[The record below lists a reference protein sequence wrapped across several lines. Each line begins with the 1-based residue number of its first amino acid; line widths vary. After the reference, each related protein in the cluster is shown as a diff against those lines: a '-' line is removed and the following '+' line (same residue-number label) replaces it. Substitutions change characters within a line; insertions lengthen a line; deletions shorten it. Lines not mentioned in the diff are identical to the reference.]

1 LITLSLEKF
10 VMRASLLAVATLSIV
25 LTACSSTPIATS
37 EAPTATAATPAASSS
52 PDVTSKSATA
62 AQALPAHLDPNSLIS
77 KQKSVYFDFDVFTI
91 KNEFTAMIERHATYL
106 KAHPELEVKLEGN
119 ADERGGREYNL
130 ALGQKRSE
138 SVKRALVTLGAGE
151 KQLEAVSFGEEKPKM
166 TGHDETSWAE
176 NRRVDFVYATKK

>member
-1 LITLSLEKF
+1 
-10 VMRASLLAVATLSIV
+10 MRASLLAVAALSIV
-25 LTACSSTPIATS
+25 LTACTSTPIATT
-37 EAPTATAATPAASSS
+37 EAPAASAVTPAVTSA
-52 PDVTSKSATA
+52 PEATSKSATA
-62 AQALPAHLDPNSLIS
+62 AQVLPAHLDTNSPIY
-77 KQKSVYFDFDVFTI
+77 QQRSVYFDFDVFTI
-91 KNEFTAMIERHATYL
+91 KSEFNAMIERHATYL
-106 KAHPELEVKLEGN
+106 RAHPELEVKLEGN

-138 SVKRALVTLGAGE
+138 SVKRALVTMGAGE

>member
-1 LITLSLEKF
+1 
-10 VMRASLLAVATLSIV
+10 MRISLLAVAALTVV
-25 LTACSSTPIATS
+25 LTACSSTPIATP
-37 EAPTATAATPAASSS
+37 EAPAASAVTPAVSS
-52 PDVTSKSATA
+52 APEVTAKSAPE
-62 AQALPAHLDPNSLIS
+62 AQAQPAHLDPASPIY
-77 KQKSVYFDFDVFTI
+77 QQRSVYFDFDVFTI
-91 KNEFTAMIERHATYL
+91 KSEFNAMIERHATYL
-106 KAHPELEVKLEGN
+106 RAHPELEVKLEGN

-138 SVKRALVTLGAGE
+138 SVKRALVTMGAGE

>member
-1 LITLSLEKF
+1 
-10 VMRASLLAVATLSIV
+10 MRASLLAVAALTLV
-25 LTACSSTPIATS
+25 LTACSSTPVATT
-37 EAPTATAATPAASSS
+37 EAPAATAATPAASST
-52 PDVTSKSATA
+52 PEPAPAPKSAPV
-62 AQALPAHLDPNSLIS
+62 AQALPDHLDTNSLIYQ
-77 KQKSVYFDFDVFTI
+77 QKSVYFDFDVFTI
-91 KNEFTAMIERHATYL
+91 KNEFIASIERHAAYL

-130 ALGQKRSE
+130 SLGQKRSE
-138 SVKRALVTLGAGE
+138 SVKRALVTMGAGE